1 MTAVPSDP
9 PVARIPTHRA
19 TPAHRGRSIAAAARR
34 PRTTQ
39 LLQAVE
45 SAITRLDGLS
55 GAFDHATR
63 TALDRRLREALS
75 RHIAR
80 AGENGPAVPAVR
92 VACAHLAAGDLEW
105 AYLALLTA
113 RDQLE

>member
-9 PVARIPTHRA
+9 PVLRA
-19 TPAHRGRSIAAAARR
+19 VPAGSTGRARSIAAASRR
-34 PRTTQ
+34 PRSTQ
-39 LLQAVE
+39 LLQAVD
-45 SAITRLDGLS
+45 AAVTQLDGLA

-63 TALDRRLREALS
+63 KALDRRLRDALT

-80 AGENGPAVPAVR
+80 TGENGSAVPAVR

-105 AYLALLTA
+105 AYLSLLTA
-113 RDQLE
+113 RDQLD

>member
-9 PVARIPTHRA
+9 PVTRIAPHRTVTA
-19 TPAHRGRSIAAAARR
+19 GRARSIAAAARR
-34 PRTTQ
+34 PSTTA
-39 LLQAVE
+39 LLHAVE
-45 SAITRLDGLS
+45 AAITRLDGLA

-63 TALDRRLREALS
+63 TALDRRLREALT
-75 RHIAR
+75 RHIGR
-80 AGENGPAVPAVR
+80 TGENGPAVPAVR

-105 AYLALLTA
+105 AYLSLLTA

>member
-9 PVARIPTHRA
+9 PVLRTIPTGHPTHPR
-19 TPAHRGRSIAAAARR
+19 RSIAAAARR

-39 LLQAVE
+39 LLHAVE
-45 SAITRLDGLS
+45 SAITRLDGLTGS
-55 GAFDHATR
+55 FDHATR
-63 TALDRRLREALS
+63 TALDRRLRDALT
-75 RHIAR
+75 RHIGR
-80 AGENGPAVPAVR
+80 TGENGPAVPAVR

-105 AYLALLTA
+105 AYLSLLTA